1 MAVNPD
7 PKPGRWILPLVILAM
22 IAFTYF
28 FVRELPEA
36 APGSSVAGGD
46 TTTTTLGGDGSTTST
61 VAGPVDPAVQAYV
74 DEVRAISN
82 DLAAQGTELQTANAG
97 FDADPREV
105 QYPDAVSRFEAVIT
119 ATQALLGRME
129 GLAAPEGLDAN
140 HQALLNALTTAVGA
154 AQDSLAGLQS
164 DDPGVVRRSAVEAFG
179 NSVAGFAEEVTVLEQ
194 AAGVPAQ

>member
-36 APGSSVAGGD
+36 APGSTVAAGD

-61 VAGPVDPAVQAYV
+61 AAGPVDPAVQAYV
-74 DEVRAISN
+74 DEVRSISN

-105 QYPDAVSRFEAVIT
+105 QYPDAVSRFEAVIA

-129 GLAAPEGLDAN
+129 ALTAPEGLDAN
-140 HQALLNALTTAVGA
+140 HQALLNGLTTAVGA
-154 AQDSLAGLQS
+154 AEDALAGLQS

-179 NSVAGFAEEVTVLEQ
+179 NSVADFAEEITVLEQ
-194 AAGVPAQ
+194 AAGVPPQ

>member
-36 APGSSVAGGD
+36 APGTTAVSGD
-46 TTTTTLGGDGSTTST
+46 STTTTLGGDGSTTT
-61 VAGPVDPAVQAYV
+61 TQAGPIDPAVQAYV
-74 DEVRAISN
+74 DEARAIST
-82 DLAAQGTELQTANAG
+82 DLAAQGTELQAANSG

-105 QYPDAVSRFEAVIT
+105 QYPDAVSRFEAVIA
-119 ATQALLGRME
+119 ATQGLLARME
-129 GLAAPEGLDAN
+129 GLTAPEGLDAN
-140 HQALLNALTTAVGA
+140 HQALLNELTTAVGA
-154 AQDSLAGLQS
+154 AQDALAGLQS
-164 DDPGVVRRSAVEAFG
+164 DDPGVIRRSAVEAYG

-194 AAGVPAQ
+194 AAGVPAP

>member
-36 APGSSVAGGD
+36 APGSTVAAGD

-61 VAGPVDPAVQAYV
+61 AAGPVDPAVQAYV
-74 DEVRAISN
+74 DEVRSISN

-105 QYPDAVSRFEAVIT
+105 QYPDAVSRFEAVIA

-129 GLAAPEGLDAN
+129 ALTAPEGLDAN
-140 HQALLNALTTAVGA
+140 HQALLNGLTTAVGA
-154 AQDSLAGLQS
+154 AEDALAGLQS

-179 NSVAGFAEEVTVLEQ
+179 NSVADFAEEVTVLEQ
-194 AAGVPAQ
+194 AAGVPPQ

>member
-36 APGSSVAGGD
+36 APGSTVAAGGA
-46 TTTTTLGGDGSTTST
+46 TTTTLGGDGSTTST

-82 DLAAQGTELQTANAG
+82 DLAAQGTELQTTNAG

-105 QYPDAVSRFEAVIT
+105 QYPDAVSRFEAVIA

-129 GLAAPEGLDAN
+129 ALTAPEGLDAN
-140 HQALLNALTTAVGA
+140 HQALLNGLTTAVGA
-154 AQDSLAGLQS
+154 AEDALSGLQS

-179 NSVAGFAEEVTVLEQ
+179 NSVADFAEEVTALEQ
-194 AAGVPAQ
+194 AAGVPPQ

>member
-1 MAVNPD
+1 MTVNPD

-36 APGSSVAGGD
+36 APGSTVAAGD

-61 VAGPVDPAVQAYV
+61 AAGPVDPAVQAYV
-74 DEVRAISN
+74 DEVRSISN

-105 QYPDAVSRFEAVIT
+105 QYPDAVSRFEAVIA

-129 GLAAPEGLDAN
+129 ALTAPEGLDAN
-140 HQALLNALTTAVGA
+140 HQALLNGLTTAVGA
-154 AQDSLAGLQS
+154 AEDALAGLQS

-179 NSVAGFAEEVTVLEQ
+179 NSVADFAEEVTVLEQ
-194 AAGVPAQ
+194 AAGVPPQ